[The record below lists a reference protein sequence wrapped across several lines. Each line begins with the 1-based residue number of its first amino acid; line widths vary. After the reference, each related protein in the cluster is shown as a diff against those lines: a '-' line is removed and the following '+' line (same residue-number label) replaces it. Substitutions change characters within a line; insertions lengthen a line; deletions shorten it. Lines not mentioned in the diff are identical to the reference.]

1 MFVILSKPQACAHF
15 LPFINDSSFFFS
27 LVPGFV
33 KAQVSGLADSIGMD
47 VESVSYVLGM
57 FLCYPLGLIML
68 QIPYGKPRHLFSLLL
83 GAFLLQF
90 TIGVQWIHHLV
101 SCLVAYGM
109 ILILP
114 RKTLKLAL
122 PAFAM
127 LYMCLG
133 HLHRQYINYL
143 GWDMDFTG
151 AQMVLT
157 QKLWM
162 IAFNLYDGEVLA
174 KGGNDRASKKC
185 SEFALKEAPSLLE
198 FLGYTFC
205 FSTLLAGPATEY
217 STYLRAIDGTL
228 FVGADGK
235 PKGKLPS
242 NIWPTLKPFLKCLV
256 CLGIHLTIVG
266 MFPLLNPT
274 DPQKLT
280 PIIISEEFLQN
291 SFFYRYAYYWIGLA
305 GLRQKYYFAWFN
317 AEGACNMW
325 YAGFDGFNEKGESKG
340 WDTYNNMDVLGF
352 EFAPDV
358 QLMTK
363 NWNKKTSIW
372 LTRYVYIRTGAN
384 LMAVYSMSA
393 FWHGFY
399 PGYYIFF
406 LSVPL
411 LTFCDRLA
419 KKKLSPLFSQSRFM
433 PYGIVGWLATTISVN
448 YMIGPFV
455 MLALSWSWDVY
466 KSFFGFGHLGA
477 IVFYIT
483 LTMLPT
489 PKDKVKKA

>member
-1 MFVILSKPQACAHF
+1 MPE
-15 LPFINDSSFFFS
+15 
-27 LVPGFV
+27 FV
-33 KAQVSGLADSIGMD
+33 KAQVSGIADSIGMD
-47 VESVSYVLGM
+47 VETVNYVLGM

-68 QIPYGKPRHLFSLLL
+68 QIPYGKPRHIFSLLL

-101 SCLVAYGM
+101 SCLIAYGM

-114 RKTLKLAL
+114 RKTLKIAL

-174 KGGNDRASKKC
+174 KGGTDRASKKC
-185 SEFALKEAPSLLE
+185 SEFALKETPSLLE

-205 FSTLLAGPATEY
+205 FSTMLAGPATEY
-217 STYLRAIDGTL
+217 STYIRAIDGTL

-235 PKGKLPS
+235 PKGKVPS
-242 NIWPTLKPFLKCLV
+242 NMWPTLKPFLKCLL

-266 MFPLLNPT
+266 MFPLLNPE
-274 DPQKLT
+274 DPQQLT

-291 SFFYRYAYYWIGLA
+291 NFFYRYAYYWVGLA

-317 AEGACNMW
+317 AEGACNIW
-325 YAGFDGFNEKGESKG
+325 YAGFAGFNEKGESKG

-352 EFAPDV
+352 ELAPDV
-358 QLMTK
+358 QNMTK
-363 NWNKKTSIW
+363 NWNKKTSNW

-419 KKKLSPLFSQSRFM
+419 KKKLSPLFSESRLM
-433 PYGIVGWLATTISVN
+433 PYGIVGWLSTTISVN

-455 MLALSWSWDVY
+455 MLALSWSWDIY

-477 IVFYIT
+477 VAFYIA

-489 PKDKVKKA
+489 PKGEVKKA